1 MTEQPTPGQQRWR
14 LRSLRA
20 RLLTGVVALSAVALV
35 LLGAALY
42 LQQRRFA
49 LDRVDDQARSAIF
62 PVNRALN
69 EKGVAGGVERP
80 RATDDREGEAGQGY
94 GPPGVPPPGANRP
107 GEPLLPPDVYGE
119 RRSATGAVLG
129 SVLISYSDEVAS
141 PPKLPE
147 TVTAGRFITVPAK
160 DGSVN
165 YRVYASANPMGT
177 LTISA
182 VPMRDADRQLARLLL
197 TESLLIVGALGLIGL
212 FGWWVIGYGL
222 RPLDA
227 MATTA
232 GHIAEGDLSKRVTPA
247 EPDTEVGRLGLALNA
262 MLAQIEASFS
272 RQQASE
278 NKLRRFL
285 ADASHELRTPLAS
298 IRGYAELHRMG
309 ASSEPEAIEHS
320 MERIE
325 GESARMGKLVEDL
338 LILARLDEQ
347 REPVREPV
355 DLAALARDAVSDA
368 EAADNSGRAIQLEL
382 DAGEQDTTVL
392 GDADGLRQVLSNL
405 LRNALVH
412 TPGGT
417 PIDVLL
423 TRVDGE
429 PRIRLTVR
437 DHGPGIPAE
446 SAEALFERFWRASPG
461 RERGPA
467 GAGLGLA
474 IVAGIVDAHGGSVHV
489 EQADGGG
496 AQFTVEL
503 AALDT
508 DA

>member
-1 MTEQPTPGQQRWR
+1 MSEPAAPSRQRRR

-35 LLGAALY
+35 LLAAALY

-49 LDRVDDQARSAIF
+49 LDRVDDQARAAIF
-62 PVNRALN
+62 PVNRALTD
-69 EKGVAGGVERP
+69 KGIAGELGGPDRDGPGGRP
-80 RATDDREGEAGQGY
+80 G
-94 GPPGVPPPGANRP
+94 GPPGGAPLGADRP
-107 GEPLLPPDVYGE
+107 GEPLLPPDVYGQ
-119 RRSATGAVLG
+119 RRSAAGHVLG
-129 SVLISYSDEVAS
+129 TVLISYAEAASS
-141 PPKLPE
+141 PPNVPAS
-147 TVTAGRFITVPAK
+147 VTPDRLITVAAK

-165 YRVYASANPMGT
+165 YRVYAQANPAGV

-197 TESLLIVGALGLIGL
+197 TESLLVTGALGLIGL

-222 RPLDA
+222 RPLDT

-262 MLAQIEASFS
+262 MLAQIEASF
-272 RQQASE
+272 RNQRASE
-278 NKLRRFL
+278 DKLRRFL

-309 ASSEPEAIEHS
+309 AASEPAAIEHS

-338 LILARLDEQ
+338 LTLARLDEQ

-355 DLAALARDAVSDA
+355 ELEALVRDAVSDA
-368 EAADNSGRAIQLEL
+368 EAADNSGRAISLTVAASEH
-382 DAGEQDTTVL
+382 TTVL

-412 TPGGT
+412 TPAGT
-417 PIDVLL
+417 PIEVGLA
-423 TRVDGE
+423 RVDGA

-437 DHGPGIPAE
+437 DHGAGIPAE
-446 SAEALFERFWRASPG
+446 NAEALFERFWRASPG

-474 IVAGIVDAHGGSVHV
+474 IVAGIVDAHGGSVQV

-496 AQFTVEL
+496 ARFTVEL
-503 AALDT
+503 PALET
-508 DA
+508 DR